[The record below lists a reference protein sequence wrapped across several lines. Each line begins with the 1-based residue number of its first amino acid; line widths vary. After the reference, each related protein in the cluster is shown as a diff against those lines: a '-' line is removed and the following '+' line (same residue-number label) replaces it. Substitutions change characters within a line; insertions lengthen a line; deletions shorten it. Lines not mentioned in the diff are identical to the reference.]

1 MFLMS
6 IVYVWYLV
14 GPIALL
20 GCFTILLFYPL
31 MVIFKDIALIQ
42 ELISSGGIFEFQS
55 MN

>member
-42 ELISSGGIFEFQS
+42 
-55 MN
+55 